1 MGHLKSTVFGPHE
14 NPIGFRFA
22 FFVPEY
28 SHLKNG
34 TKILDF
40 RVFGPL
46 LENQIF
52 FGHAVFTKRCP
63 VLLSKCLQNQKNPTR
78 DLEAMKKLV
87 IFHQILKQLEPDF
100 RSQFSGRFFH
110 SIPNFR

>member
-63 VLLSKCLQNQKNPTR
+63 VLLSKCLQNQKKSNKGFGSNEKTR
-78 DLEAMKKLV
+78 N
-87 IFHQILKQLEPDF
+87 
-100 RSQFSGRFFH
+100 FSPNSKTARTRF
-110 SIPNFR
+110 SIPIFG